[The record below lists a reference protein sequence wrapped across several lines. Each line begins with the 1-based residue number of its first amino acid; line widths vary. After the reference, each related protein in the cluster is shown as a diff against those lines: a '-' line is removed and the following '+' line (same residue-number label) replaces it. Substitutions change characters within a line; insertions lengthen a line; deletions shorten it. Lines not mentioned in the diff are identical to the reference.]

1 MANFYAGNLQHDTL
15 QLTVKPS
22 SQPCNVQIILA
33 TDSVGQ
39 HVVSQSSLVAFTSTG
54 TQQSVVVPVTMPGSA
69 MTCYVFVAVHIN
81 GVLIGFWS
89 QSELIYITVYVP
101 CGACNTSC
109 QTGCQLSCQSC
120 NTCQTGCQVSC
131 QTGCQVSCQTG
142 CQVSCQTCLSC
153 QYQCDISCQSCA
165 ATCATGCQVSC
176 QGCQDCE
183 SPCNFGCLSCQVCQG
198 CDCEMCASCNAGT

>member
-1 MANFYAGNLQHDTL
+1 MANFYAGNVQHDTL

-22 SQPCNVQIILA
+22 SQNCGLQIILA
-33 TDSVGQ
+33 TDSIGQ
-39 HVVSQSSLVAFTSTG
+39 HVVSQSSVVPFTSTG
-54 TQQSVVVPVTMPGSA
+54 TQQSVVVPVTMPASA
-69 MTCYVFVAVHIN
+69 MTCYAFVAVYMN
-81 GVLIGFWS
+81 GVLVGIWG

-101 CGACNTSC
+101 CGACNT
-109 QTGCQLSCQSC
+109 
-120 NTCQTGCQVSC
+120 
-131 QTGCQVSCQTG
+131 SCQTG

-183 SPCNFGCLSCQVCQG
+183 SPCNFGCLSCQGCQG